1 MILVIIILMAIV
13 IIFLLAFI
21 LKSNSISNSNK
32 EDNYERNSNYR
43 IESDNFYSSGNFEME
58 IEDVFAI
65 TGRGTVVTGLVKRGV
80 IKKGDKVFVEGRIK
94 TRKWDDNGQT
104 RYTTE
109 IVANSIEFLTPKIDN
124 EQRQAMQNDQNK
136 VQQSQ
141 QNTTVVEPPFIE
153 DGEDD
158 LPF

>member
-43 IESDNFYSSGNFEME
+43 MESDNFYSSGNFEME

-80 IKKGDKVFVEGRIK
+80 IKKGDKVFIK
-94 TRKWDDNGQT
+94 KLKLEN
-104 RYTTE
+104 
-109 IVANSIEFLTPKIDN
+109 IKNVIMFLTRN
-124 EQRQAMQNDQNK
+124 
-136 VQQSQ
+136 
-141 QNTTVVEPPFIE
+141 
-153 DGEDD
+153 
-158 LPF
+158 

>member
-1 MILVIIILMAIV
+1 MNKSN
-13 IIFLLAFI
+13 LLAPEKYNI
-21 LKSNSISNSNK
+21 VSEIEKYASEDHKKAIIYKDNEHENISVSYKELISNANK
-32 EDNYERNSNYR
+32 V
-43 IESDNFYSSGNFEME
+43 GN
-58 IEDVFAI
+58 VFLNH
-65 TGRGTVVTGLVKRGV
+65 GL
-80 IKKGDKVFVEGRIK
+80 KKGDKVFVEGRIK

-141 QNTTVVEPPFIE
+141 QNTTVVEPPFIDE
-153 DGEDD
+153 GEDD